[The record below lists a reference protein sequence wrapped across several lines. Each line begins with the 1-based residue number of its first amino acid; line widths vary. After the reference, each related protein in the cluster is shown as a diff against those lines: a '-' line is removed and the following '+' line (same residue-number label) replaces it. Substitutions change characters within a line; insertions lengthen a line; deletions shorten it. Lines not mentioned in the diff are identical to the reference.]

1 MRLNKLDK
9 KGRGKA
15 AAAASTTAVKPK
27 FISTAVIPGKVSS
40 DMIAT
45 SFAPTIAELALQSL
59 EEYADEMMVY
69 GELMR
74 DYEAAHPAVI
84 SDSDAAGNDDEEEAE
99 VEADGTVKVTTT
111 NNNNDDIPP
120 PPLAPPKPLFHS
132 QYMIDEF
139 LGTASEISNHFSDKG
154 GWRIHANAAKF
165 ERSLDEKYGIF
176 RPFITNHPEIETL
189 IRSVQRKYEIGGFSP
204 LRQTSP
210 PIPKSTAVILLFMMQ
225 RNNVRWDAMFLF
237 ALFLLVGLQPWA
249 LVLSIAIFQ
258 QLLNRRTSKP
268 IGTMSP
274 FVEPVEAY
282 WRAGSTS
289 NGSEEDESKTKQDIL
304 LNPVGA
310 PLNQGEKID
319 GSSYDTIIIGTGP
332 ATLYAGALLARAGR
346 KILVLSPAADASG
359 CMALDDGGGKYKTIP
374 FDLESANVS
383 RISRQQELLTPAL
396 CTSSD
401 YQGGIRFAQIGTD
414 ADGYAFE
421 ILSIP
426 GMGTDD
432 FESHVPFVLRSGG
445 GKRGLM
451 EDTATLLGDGWPASD
466 GSVGGS
472 LSGIYMAAAA
482 SINESAGAFYLSKIL
497 PEGSK
502 SFQKASNYQESACRY
517 TQSFLNKCFPMN
529 PHLRS
534 LMAGI
539 GMKGENLRPNNT
551 SMGAHITNICAALG
565 GEGMFYP
572 VGGPRSLCH
581 ALAGVIEQCGG
592 RVVTSVPVKEL
603 LFDETK
609 STAPATGSES
619 TEEPINPRCI
629 GVQLAMDNQEIKIEA
644 PSEEGE
650 TSAVIN
656 MKGFIDTFVRLLP
669 EDIRI
674 AHKVPMGLPALS
686 ERRPVFKVLFGLKG
700 SADDLAVTSA
710 DYYRLPAAA
719 LARDQMDSATGQIT
733 LGDIGWSDDASPAN
747 SETPSDGVAAD
758 SINQDAESEEKS
770 DESGQ
775 SPVRGKRTK
784 VTTHT
789 KLPGKSKFDAGS
801 SWMQISFPSAKDPS
815 WEERHGNIT
824 TCVVTVEADDDFVVQ
839 YDTKPRL
846 FSIIPSKVADAGN
859 RARLMDKVKKDLL
872 ELYPQLEGKSWDVFS
887 AVVLQSKN
895 VVISQCNLIFLFQE
909 KLSGRLYLG
918 RSQRD

>member
-15 AAAASTTAVKPK
+15 AAAAASTTDGGVKPK
-27 FISTAVIPGKVSS
+27 FITTAVIPGKVSS

-45 SFAPTIAELALQSL
+45 SFAPTIAELAMESL
-59 EEYADEMMVY
+59 EQYADEMMVY
-69 GELMR
+69 DELMR
-74 DYEAAHPAVI
+74 DYAAAHPTAIV
-84 SDSDAAGNDDEEEAE
+84 SDSDAEGNKEEEAE
-99 VEADGTVKVTTT
+99 MEADGTVKVTPKM

-132 QYMIDEF
+132 QYQIDEF
-139 LGTASEISNHFSDKG
+139 LGTVSEISNHFSDKG
-154 GWRIHANAAKF
+154 GWKIHANAAKF

-176 RPFITNHPEIETL
+176 RPFITNHPEIETF
-189 IRSVQRKYEIGGFSP
+189 IRSVQRKYEMGYFSP
-204 LRQTSP
+204 LRQGSP

-249 LVLSIAIFQ
+249 LVLVIAIFQ

-282 WRAGSTS
+282 WRVKNSSS
-289 NGSEEDESKTKQDIL
+289 NNDSSEEDETKTKKDIL
-304 LNPVGA
+304 LKSVGA
-310 PLNQGEKID
+310 PLDKGETID

-359 CMALDDGGGKYKTIP
+359 CMALDDGGGKYNTIP
-374 FDLESANVS
+374 FDLESANIS

-401 YQGGIRFAQIGTD
+401 YQGGVRFAQIGTD

-445 GKRGLM
+445 GKKGLM
-451 EDTATLLGDGWPASD
+451 DDTATLLGDGWPASD

-472 LSGIYMAAAA
+472 LSGVYMAACA

-529 PHLRS
+529 AHLRS

-539 GMKGENLRPNNT
+539 GMKGENIRPSNT

-572 VGGPRSLCH
+572 IGGPRSLCH
-581 ALAGVIEQCGG
+581 ALAAVIEQCGG

-609 STAPATGSES
+609 STASFTGGES
-619 TEEPINPRCI
+619 TAEPINPRCI
-629 GVQLAMDNQEIKIEA
+629 GVQLATDNQEIKIEA

-650 TSAVIN
+650 SLAVIN

-669 EDIRI
+669 EDIRV

-700 SADDLAVTSA
+700 SADDLDVTSA

-719 LARDQMDSATGQIT
+719 LARDQMDSTTGQIT
-733 LGDIGWSDDASPAN
+733 LGDIGWSDDASPAD
-747 SETPSDGVAAD
+747 SETPADGVAAD
-758 SINQDAESEEKS
+758 SINQDIESEEKS
-770 DESGQ
+770 DELGQ

-784 VTTHT
+784 ATTHT

-815 WEERHGNIT
+815 WEERHGKIT

-839 YDTKPRL
+839 YDTKPKL
-846 FSIIPSKVADAGN
+846 FSIIPNKVADAGN
-859 RARLMDKVKKDLL
+859 RARLMGKVKKDLL
-872 ELYPQLEGKSWDVFS
+872 EIYPQLEGKAGDHTTMSS
-887 AVVLQSKN
+887 
-895 VVISQCNLIFLFQE
+895 
-909 KLSGRLYLG
+909 
-918 RSQRD
+918 